1 MKNMGIVAAGMSVA
15 VLIVAPPAHAD
26 DGLKISGWIDLN
38 LERISSSKGSTERVS
53 SGGLNSSRLVFSD
66 SEDLGSGWKAF
77 FTHEMQFSADTGVGP
92 TPRQSFVGI
101 TGPYGTLS
109 LGRQNTPSY
118 WVAGYADPSWSADY
132 SMVSNMEFFYA
143 PYRQSNSVNYNTA
156 RVGGFQGRFMVSAG
170 AEDGTRN
177 GRYISTGLD
186 YRDGPLYAG
195 FVSDL
200 TNTKSIVPGSNAI
213 PTSRDNYFALTYKI
227 GSVEPTFIYHTYNG
241 YYAYPPYVAFQSK
254 GWDVQ
259 LGARYNLNERNSFFG
274 SYVHRQ
280 DANNINLS
288 NANGAVFGYGYH
300 FSKRTDLYVNYARII
315 AKNNTPIQ
323 YPVTFSSNPAPTS
336 GVQLGIRHGF

>member
-1 MKNMGIVAAGMSVA
+1 MKIKGAVVIGMYAGMLLAGRQVAA
-15 VLIVAPPAHAD
+15 AD
-26 DGLKISGWIDLN
+26 GPMVSGWIDLN
-38 LERISSSKGSTERVS
+38 MERISSPKGSTERIS

-66 SEDLGSGWKAF
+66 SEDLGDGWKAF
-77 FTHEMQFSADTGVGP
+77 FTHEMQFDASTGAGP
-92 TPRQSFVGI
+92 TPRQSFVGMS
-101 TGPYGTLS
+101 GPYGTLS

-143 PYRQSNSVNYNTA
+143 PYRESNSINYNTPRIA
-156 RVGGFQGRFMVSAG
+156 GVQGRFMYSAG
-170 AEDGTRN
+170 AEDGTKN
-177 GRYISTGLD
+177 GRYISTGFD
-186 YRDGPLYAG
+186 YRNGPLFAG

-227 GSVEPTFIYHTYNG
+227 GSIEPTFIYHTYNG

-254 GWDVQ
+254 GWDMQ
-259 LGARYNLNERNSFFG
+259 IGARYNLDARNSFFG
-274 SYVHRQ
+274 SYVRRK
-280 DANNINLS
+280 DANNTSLS
-288 NANGAVFGYGYH
+288 DANGAVLGYGYH
-300 FSKRTDLYVNYARII
+300 FSKRTDLYLNYARII
-315 AKNNTPIQ
+315 AKNNTSIQ